1 MSVLVNGI
9 AIEQWNKNNI
19 SFVSN
24 INVTKYI
31 SMPFII
37 AIKQKKLDYLKVK
50 LQLYKLRSN

>member
-9 AIEQWNKNNI
+9 AIELWNKNNI

-37 AIKQKKLDYLKVK
+37 ATKQKKLDYLKVK
-50 LQLYKLRSN
+50 LQLYKLRAN